1 VKIKQ
6 NRKKLEKKYDPT
18 TEQKKKEKKKTKTT
32 KTARITTMFH
42 E

>member
-18 TEQKKKEKKKTKTT
+18 IEQKKKKTKTT
-32 KTARITTMFH
+32 KTAKITTVFH